1 MTAQVSFLDGT
12 LSLIHI
18 PLDLYSSLLQPILK
32 ILLPPSQNPSQ
43 RATGGWT
50 VQDHSHGFLNISVTP
65 IECSIVCNSAWA
77 SSVFE
82 PAIRR
87 LPAHQ
92 ARTVAISRDTYVA
105 LNVYG
110 TDMDAGSRVAEL
122 TSPLALANIPIFFIT
137 TYYSDFILV
146 PTKDREAV
154 VKTLLARNFVFSDDD
169 QSRLVS
175 ANPSPTSAVHHHH
188 YHHHCRAP
196 PPSDPEPQPGRP
208 GASSSSSSTT
218 ADIVADLQQRT
229 FDLLRRRH
237 VRPRIEPGLV
247 LVQCSGIRGA
257 VTPSVHPARAR
268 RGSGGSGGGGGGS
281 GSGAGGGGGPSWVD
295 TVDTRLYTGIVAAL
309 AAQPR
314 FLSVTLAQDDPP
326 SLLLDKALLRM
337 FGSAL
342 VGPIGEGWRPA
353 GEAESGGEGEE
364 EKVGKA
370 QEAGGEALVPIF
382 LDLADLP
389 FEATGIVSGVAGR
402 LVRELNA
409 AAGSGES
416 GVGIGL
422 GAELSYLSTARA
434 GAVILGREQAA
445 VALGVLKPLLA
456 GEEGSEDPR

>member
-50 VQDHSHGFLNISVTP
+50 IEDHSHGFLNISVTP
-65 IECSIVCNSAWA
+65 IECSIVCNSSWA

-82 PAIRR
+82 PAIHR
-87 LPAHQ
+87 LPKDQ
-92 ARTVAISRDTYVA
+92 AKTVAISRDTYVA
-105 LNVYG
+105 LSVYG

-175 ANPSPTSAVHHHH
+175 ANPSPTSTAHHPGLGTARG
-188 YHHHCRAP
+188 RAP
-196 PPSDPEPQPGRP
+196 SNPESQ
-208 GASSSSSSTT
+208 
-218 ADIVADLQQRT
+218 ADTVSDLQQRT
-229 FDLLRRRH
+229 FDLLKRRH
-237 VRPRIEPGLV
+237 VTPRIEPGLT

-257 VTPSVHPARAR
+257 VTPSSHPGRSR
-268 RGSGGSGGGGGGS
+268 RGSGAPNGGCGGGGGNGS
-281 GSGAGGGGGPSWVD
+281 SGCGGGGPGWVD

-326 SLLLDKALLRM
+326 SLLVDKALLKI

-342 VGPIGEGWRPA
+342 VGPMGEGWM
-353 GEAESGGEGEE
+353 EEEGGEEGE
-364 EKVGKA
+364 G
-370 QEAGGEALVPIF
+370 ALVPIF

-409 AAGSGES
+409 VAGSGGNGS
-416 GVGIGL
+416 AGVGVGIGL

-456 GEEGSEDPR
+456 GEEGSEGPS